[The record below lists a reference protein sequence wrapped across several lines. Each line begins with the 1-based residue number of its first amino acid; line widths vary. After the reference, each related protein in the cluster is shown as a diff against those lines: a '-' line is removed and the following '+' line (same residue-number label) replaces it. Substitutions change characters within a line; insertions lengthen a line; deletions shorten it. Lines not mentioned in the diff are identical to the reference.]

1 MRNLF
6 EHTSA
11 PWFCYTSYE
20 YRETEAGD
28 LYVVV
33 SKDAEANMYYPMK
46 EPEEILMD
54 AVRVGK
60 EVSKDKDGA
69 RSKELVLEF
78 VNKYGFLGLMTAL
91 PTTTNFIE
99 YESVYLPKNHFIKEE
114 VLSTYEYLDYFFPFE
129 KLDFTKNGDK
139 TRFNVSDKVGMA
151 ALLTMG
157 NAPITISMSFQRQ
170 YAERYDWL
178 AQEFC
183 DWIFAFMTCFLYYKD
198 KDTLNDETKKV
209 MHLGMRAF
217 GAIAPTYRLE
227 LGKDHPIIIWDFHS
241 LAVMLQMSF
250 SFLLSDPDTEISV
263 CKHCGDFFIVK
274 RKGTEFCSSKCKNQY
289 NVYKSRRKKN

>member
-11 PWFCYTSYE
+11 PWFRYTSYE

-217 GAIAPTYRLE
+217 GAIAPLI
-227 LGKDHPIIIWDFHS
+227 GW
-241 LAVMLQMSF
+241 
-250 SFLLSDPDTEISV
+250 
-263 CKHCGDFFIVK
+263 
-274 RKGTEFCSSKCKNQY
+274 N
-289 NVYKSRRKKN
+289 